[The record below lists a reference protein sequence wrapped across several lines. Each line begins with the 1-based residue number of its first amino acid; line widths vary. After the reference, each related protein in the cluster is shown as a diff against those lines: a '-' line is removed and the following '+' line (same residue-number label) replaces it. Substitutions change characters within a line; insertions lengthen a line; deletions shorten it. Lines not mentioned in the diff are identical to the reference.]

1 MDNFENVRIPWP
13 GWKAI
18 KELGEGGY
26 GKVYEIERTQH
37 GITER
42 DALKIIRIPKNRQQ
56 YDELAYRMTSEDN
69 ESIDL
74 VFSEQ
79 KDKVIDEIRA
89 MQMLKASDNIV
100 SIKDWS
106 VEKLDDGYSWEIFIR
121 MDVLTPLIRH
131 IKGRK
136 LEDEEVI
143 RLGEDICKALI
154 QCEEENIVHRDIKP
168 DNIMVSPSGKFM
180 LTDFGIAR
188 YLVNETTMTGIG
200 SKPYMAPEVAN
211 YQKSNKTVDLYSL
224 GLVLYELLNNNRPPF
239 VNTVGKYSALDK
251 EAAIQRRIKGEELPE
266 PACGSDELKRIVLK
280 AASPDPSMRYQTAQE
295 MLSDLEN
302 IKNRPHE
309 EPKKEIISQED
320 GQPEEPAAVAAL
332 DEEATEASLS
342 PEENAETEVVE
353 ETVPAVEV
361 ETETVVEI
369 ASSDEDSKTVTVEE
383 VTANEEP
390 KPAVIDDDVT
400 EKAAETAPVV
410 INPDEEPKPAVE
422 VLAGKRGKAGK
433 GIAATKNSKS
443 IIKIIAL
450 CAAIIVVGFVAIT
463 NLFPQYNPKVM
474 NSYKDIVEAA
484 NGNGWNTDKLTG
496 TFGDPYALDIIEK
509 TVSGEAN
516 DTLEILARFYSSK
529 KEYNSDLDFSKEV
542 YNATEIDPNTFIM
555 TDYYED
561 GVVQTIKVYKDN
573 IYLDV
578 EVQTPDGLKEVYDL
592 LYAEGIDVPDA
603 VSGHWLEEQETIAG
617 WNCTVYELDEPIT
630 NAKWVDISVTVE
642 ESDKDAKGSY
652 KLMYKTGGKWDKSWS
667 VDIEGSDIAYNG
679 RFVPDSADP
688 IEALAIVPD
697 SADPG
702 SYLGSYKIMAV
713 KSK

>member
-168 DNIMVSPSGKFM
+168 DNIMVSPSDKFM

-188 YLVNETTMTGIG
+188 YLVDETTMTGIG

-266 PACGSDELKRIVLK
+266 PVYGSDELKRIVLK

-309 EPKKEIISQED
+309 EAKTAE
-320 GQPEEPAAVAAL
+320 VAG
-332 DEEATEASLS
+332 EEAEAVITE
-342 PEENAETEVVE
+342 E
-353 ETVPAVEV
+353 ETTPALEV
-361 ETETVVEI
+361 ETETVVETAPADEGAETVTI
-369 ASSDEDSKTVTVEE
+369 EEVAADEDTGTV
-383 VTANEEP
+383 
-390 KPAVIDDDVT
+390 IMDDA
-400 EKAAETAPVV
+400 AAETAVTETIEEPGDDSETVV
-410 INPDEEPKPAVE
+410 IDDSATERAAVDAF
-422 VLAGKRGKAGK
+422 AGKNEKVYKATAAPGKRR
-433 GIAATKNSKS
+433 N
-443 IIKIIAL
+443 IKMIVAI
-450 CAAIIVVGFVAIT
+450 CVAIIVAGIVAIT
-463 NLFPQYNPKVM
+463 NLMPQYNPKAVK
-474 NSYKDIVEAA
+474 SYNDFAEVA
-484 NGNGWNTDKLTG
+484 NEKGWNSEKLYG
-496 TFGDPYALDIIEK
+496 GFGDPYAYEVFDK
-509 TVSGEAN
+509 PVNGEAN
-516 DTLEILARFYSSK
+516 DTLEILAYFYSSK
-529 KEYNSDLDFSKEV
+529 KEYNSDLEFKKEV

-555 TDYYED
+555 TDYFED
-561 GVVQTIKVYKDN
+561 GDVLTIVVFKDN
-573 IYLDV
+573 MCLDA
-578 EVQTPDGLKEVYDL
+578 EVQTPEGLKEVYDL
-592 LYAEGIDVPDA
+592 LEATGIEVPDA

-652 KLMYKTGGKWDKSWS
+652 KLMYKTGGKWDKYWS

>member
-168 DNIMVSPSGKFM
+168 DNIMVSPNGKFM

-188 YLVNETTMTGIG
+188 YLADETTMTGIG

-266 PACGSDELKRIVLK
+266 PAYGSDDLKKVVLK
-280 AASPDPSMRYQTAQE
+280 AAAPDPSMRYQTAQE
-295 MLSDLEN
+295 MLSDLEI

-309 EPKKEIISQED
+309 EAAPK
-320 GQPEEPAAVAAL
+320 
-332 DEEATEASLS
+332 
-342 PEENAETEVVE
+342 ENAQAETVE
-353 ETVPAVEV
+353 EITPVIEV
-361 ETETVVEI
+361 ETETVVEK
-369 ASSDEDSKTVTVEE
+369 ASADEDSKTATVEK
-383 VTANEEP
+383 VTADEDSET
-390 KPAVIDDDVT
+390 AVIDDDVT

-410 INPDEEPKPAVE
+410 INPDEEPEPAVE
-422 VLAGKRGKAGK
+422 VLASKRGKVGK
-433 GIAATKNSKS
+433 GIAAMKNSKN

-450 CAAIIVVGFVAIT
+450 CGVAIIVAIIVIT
-463 NLFPQYNPKVM
+463 SVIPQFNPKVRKA
-474 NSYKDIVEAA
+474 YKDLKTAASETNWETYSLNSAGDMAYMVVDKEVAEESDGEVEILVDFYTKKATL
-484 NGNGWNTDKLTG
+484 NEEVTWSKENKNTTDLGPNVFMGESNSSSDKQMI
-496 TFGDPYALDIIEK
+496 YAF
-509 TVSGEAN
+509 N
-516 DTLEILARFYSSK
+516 DTMFIQAEVSSP
-529 KEYNSDLDFSKEV
+529 EGY
-542 YNATEIDPNTFIM
+542 
-555 TDYYED
+555 
-561 GVVQTIKVYKDN
+561 
-573 IYLDV
+573 
-578 EVQTPDGLKEVYDL
+578 KEVYDL
-592 LYAEGIDVPDA
+592 LRALSIYEIPV
-603 VSGHWLEEQETIAG
+603 VSCSYSDEAETIDG
-617 WNCTVYELDEPIT
+617 WNCYPYILSEPIT
-630 NAKWVDISVTVE
+630 NAEWVDIRVTVG
-642 ESDKDAKGSY
+642 ESDNDPAGTY
-652 KLMYKTGGKWDKSWS
+652 KLMLKTNGKWDIVKQVEIKGEYIECVARCELKSDDS
-667 VDIEGSDIAYNG
+667 IEALVL
-679 RFVPDSADP
+679 VPDSA
-688 IEALAIVPD
+688 E
-697 SADPG
+697 PG
-702 SYLGSYKIMAV
+702 DHISELEILAV
-713 KSK
+713 KGLSANSGS

>member
-168 DNIMVSPSGKFM
+168 DNIMVSPNGKFM

-188 YLVNETTMTGIG
+188 YLADETTMTGIG

-251 EAAIQRRIKGEELPE
+251 EAAIQRRVKGEELPE
-266 PACGSDELKRIVLK
+266 PAYGSDELKKIVLK

-302 IKNRPHE
+302 IKNRLHE
-309 EPKKEIISQED
+309 EAKTAEVT
-320 GQPEEPAAVAAL
+320 G
-332 DEEATEASLS
+332 EEAEAVITE
-342 PEENAETEVVE
+342 E
-353 ETVPAVEV
+353 ETIPALEV
-361 ETETVVEI
+361 ETETVVEK
-369 ASSDEDSKTVTVEE
+369 ASADEGAETVTIEEVAADEDTGTVIMDDAASETA
-383 VTANEEP
+383 VTETIEEP
-390 KPAVIDDDVT
+390 GDDSETVVTDDSATERAAVDAFAGKN
-400 EKAAETAPVV
+400 EKVYKATTAP
-410 INPDEEPKPAVE
+410 
-422 VLAGKRGKAGK
+422 GKRR
-433 GIAATKNSKS
+433 N
-443 IIKIIAL
+443 IKMIVAI
-450 CAAIIVVGFVAIT
+450 CVAIIVAGIVAIT
-463 NLFPQYNPKVM
+463 NIMPQYNPKAVK
-474 NSYKDIVEAA
+474 SYNDFAVVA
-484 NGNGWNTDKLTG
+484 NEKGWNSEKLYG
-496 TFGDPYALDIIEK
+496 GFGDPYALDIFDK

-516 DTLEILARFYSSK
+516 DTLEILARFYASK
-529 KEYNSDLDFSKEV
+529 KEFNADLEFEKEV

-555 TDYYED
+555 TDYFED
-561 GVVQTIKVYKDN
+561 GDVLTIKVFKDN
-573 IYLDV
+573 MYLDA
-578 EVQTPDGLKEVYDL
+578 EVQTPEGLKEVYDL
-592 LYAEGIDVPDA
+592 LEATGIEVPDA
-603 VSGHWLEEQETIAG
+603 VSGHYSEEQESIDE
-617 WNCTVYELDEPIT
+617 WICYPYELDEPIS
-630 NAKWVDISVTVE
+630 NAEWVDISVTV
-642 ESDKDAKGSY
+642 SDAEKDAKGSY
-652 KLMYKTGGKWDKSWS
+652 KLMYKTGGKWDTYWP
-667 VDIEGSDIAYNG
+667 VDIEGSDIPCSCRLKPDEGESIEAL
-679 RFVPDSADP
+679 VLIPDSA
-688 IEALAIVPD
+688 E
-697 SADPG
+697 PG
-702 SYLGSYKIMAV
+702 DHTSIYEILAV
-713 KSK
+713 KAK

>member
-168 DNIMVSPSGKFM
+168 DNIMVSPSDKFM

-188 YLVNETTMTGIG
+188 YLVDETTMTGIG

-309 EPKKEIISQED
+309 EAKTAE
-320 GQPEEPAAVAAL
+320 VAG
-332 DEEATEASLS
+332 EEAEAVITE
-342 PEENAETEVVE
+342 E
-353 ETVPAVEV
+353 ETTPALEV
-361 ETETVVEI
+361 ETETVVETAPADEGAETVTI
-369 ASSDEDSKTVTVEE
+369 EEVAADEDTGTV
-383 VTANEEP
+383 
-390 KPAVIDDDVT
+390 IMDDA
-400 EKAAETAPVV
+400 AAETAVTETIEEPGDDSETVV
-410 INPDEEPKPAVE
+410 IDDSATERAAVDAF
-422 VLAGKRGKAGK
+422 AGKNEKVYKATAAPGKRR
-433 GIAATKNSKS
+433 N
-443 IIKIIAL
+443 IKMIVAI
-450 CAAIIVVGFVAIT
+450 CVAIIVAGIVAIT
-463 NLFPQYNPKVM
+463 NLMPQYNPKAVK
-474 NSYKDIVEAA
+474 SYNDFAEVA
-484 NGNGWNTDKLTG
+484 NEKGWNSEKLYG
-496 TFGDPYALDIIEK
+496 GFGDPYAYEVFDK
-509 TVSGEAN
+509 PVNGEAN
-516 DTLEILARFYSSK
+516 DTLKILAYFYSSK
-529 KEYNSDLDFSKEV
+529 KEYNSDLEFKKEV

-555 TDYYED
+555 TDYFED
-561 GVVQTIKVYKDN
+561 GDVLTIVVFKDN
-573 IYLDV
+573 MCLDA
-578 EVQTPDGLKEVYDL
+578 EVQTPEGLKEVYDL
-592 LYAEGIDVPDA
+592 LEATGIEVPDA

-667 VDIEGSDIAYNG
+667 VDIEGSDEAYAG
-679 RFVPDSADP
+679 RFTPDSGDS
-688 IEALAIVPD
+688 IEALVVVPD

-702 SYLGSYKIMAV
+702 SYSGSYKIMAV